1 MHVQKFL
8 RDKGVQAL
16 TDELG
21 IKTRVD
27 GDFLTLNYCQIN
39 SPKTDPVVMECRGLT
54 LHKDTFE
61 VISRGMDR
69 FFNLGEAL
77 NVTPEINWAECQV
90 FEKLDGSFIKIY
102 KYKGKWYIAT
112 RGTPNAE
119 TDCMGY
125 GITFKELVLK
135 ALECNDDEEFQEYC
149 DLMCLNPEVTYM
161 FELTCVENRV
171 VKHYTGYNLTFLC
184 ARYNMV
190 EYEYSY
196 CSDSE
201 RRWIFSHINPENKFK
216 NAKRFSFGNET
227 ECLEACK
234 VLKDLDEGYIV
245 YQNGVPVTKIKS
257 PAYVAIHHIRGE
269 GLNNR
274 RCIELVLS
282 GEVDEYLSYFETDRH
297 ILEKYIDAYTALKC
311 DILTVHLAVKG
322 IEDQKEFAKAVAK
335 YDFKACLFM
344 ARRDNIH
351 VFKAFDKQRLCYR
364 SDQLEK
370 YLK

>member
-1 MHVQKFL
+1 MKVQQFL
-8 RDKGVQAL
+8 REKGVQAL

-21 IKTRVD
+21 IKVRID
-27 GDFLTLNYCQIN
+27 GEFMTLNYCQIN
-39 SPKTDPVVMECRGLT
+39 SPKTDPIVMECRGLT

-61 VISRGMDR
+61 VISRGLDR

-77 NVTPEINWAECQV
+77 NVMPQIDWKNAQV
-90 FEKLDGSFIKIY
+90 FEKVDGSFIKIFNY
-102 KYKGKWYIAT
+102 QGKWYIST
-112 RGTPNAE
+112 RGVAGAE
-119 TDCMGY
+119 TDCMDY
-125 GITFKELVLK
+125 GVTFKELVLK
-135 ALECNDDEEFQEYC
+135 ALDCADDNEFQKYC
-149 DLMCLNPEVTYM
+149 NVMCLNVEVTYIC
-161 FELTCVENRV
+161 ELTCVENRV
-171 VKHYTGYNLTFLC
+171 VKHYTGYNLYFLA
-184 ARYNMV
+184 ARQNDTGSYRSGV
-190 EYEYSY
+190 ERE
-196 CSDSE
+196 
-201 RRWIFSHINPENKFK
+201 WIFSECNLRCNKFK
-216 NAKRFSFGNET
+216 DVKSFNFGNEK
-227 ECLEACK
+227 ECREACA

-245 YQNGVPVTKIKS
+245 YQDGVPVCKIKS

-311 DILTVHLAVKG
+311 DIYIAYLETLA

-335 YDFKACLFM
+335 YHFKACLFT

-370 YLK
+370 YL